1 MSTSYGGDG
10 GSPYAG
16 DGGASYVEDGG
27 STAFTTDAQ
36 HDAETQSLGT
46 MVTNLSADLSKLMR
60 MEMALAKAELKDEVA
75 KAGKGAGMLA
85 GAGYAGHLAV
95 VFLSFTI
102 VWLLD
107 LAMDIWL
114 AALIVTVLWA
124 IVAGVLFAMGRKNL
138 KSVDPKTQQTVDSL
152 KEDAQWLKPQKS

>member
-1 MSTSYGGDG
+1 MSTSYEGDG
-10 GSPYAG
+10 GSAYTGSSGHYDDDA
-16 DGGASYVEDGG
+16 G

-36 HDAETQSLGT
+36 QDAENQSLGS
-46 MVTNLSADLSKLMR
+46 MVTNLSNDLSTLMR
-60 MEMALAKAELKDEVA
+60 QEMALAKAELKDEAA
-75 KAGKGAGMLA
+75 KAAKGAGMLA

-124 IVAGVLFAMGRKNL
+124 IVAAVLFVTGRKNL
-138 KSVDPKTQQTVDSL
+138 KSVDPKPQQTVDSL